1 MPVPSSL
8 RRSPDSTA
16 AGPVVDGGTLRTRK
30 RFARRQWARRWLAW
44 KPVLA
49 VVLVLLVGALLVWL
63 VYFSSFL
70 SVKGVDV
77 EGVHQLSADQ
87 IRAAAA
93 VPEGDAL
100 ATVDLNLIR
109 TRVEALAP
117 VRSADVSR
125 EWPDQVLI
133 SVEEREPV
141 AVVEI
146 AGQLRGMDAEGV
158 VFRDYAQAPPD
169 LPRVET
175 GTSTGSDALREAALV
190 VAALPTDL
198 AARVDHV
205 EVETIDEISLSLR
218 DDRLVR
224 WGSATDSDLKGRV
237 LADLLA
243 ARPDAQAYDVSVPGQ
258 PTTK

>member
-1 MPVPSSL
+1 MTETDRHADPA
-8 RRSPDSTA
+8 T
-16 AGPVVDGGTLRTRK
+16 RTRR

-49 VVLVLLVGALLVWL
+49 VVLLLALLVAVLWV

-77 EGVHQLSADQ
+77 RGARQLSDSQ
-87 IRAAAA
+87 VRAAAA
-93 VPEGDAL
+93 VPEGEAL
-100 ATVDLNLIR
+100 ARVDLDLIR
-109 TRVEALAP
+109 ARVEALAA

-146 AGQLRGMDAEGV
+146 AGQLRGMDEDGV
-158 VFRDYAQAPPD
+158 DFRDYAQPPAD
-169 LPRVET
+169 LPRVQS
-175 GTSTGSDALREAALV
+175 GPDTGSDALREAALV
-190 VAALPTDL
+190 VAALPADL
-198 AARVDHV
+198 AAKVDHV
-205 EVETIDEISLSLR
+205 EVETVDEITLALR
-218 DDRLVR
+218 DGRTVR
-224 WGSATDSDLKGRV
+224 WGSADDSDLKAEV
-237 LADLLA
+237 LAELLV
-243 ARPDAQAYDVSVPGQ
+243 ARKAQTYDVSVPGQ